1 MCLVL
6 GLEGGEERVDPDLGR
21 YLDYTLKKKI
31 GSLPQCIL
39 AREARNSMTLQRCVW
54 LVLGGVL

>member
-21 YLDYTLKKKI
+21 YLDYTLKKKLDLFL
-31 GSLPQCIL
+31 S
-39 AREARNSMTLQRCVW
+39 VF
-54 LVLGGVL
+54 